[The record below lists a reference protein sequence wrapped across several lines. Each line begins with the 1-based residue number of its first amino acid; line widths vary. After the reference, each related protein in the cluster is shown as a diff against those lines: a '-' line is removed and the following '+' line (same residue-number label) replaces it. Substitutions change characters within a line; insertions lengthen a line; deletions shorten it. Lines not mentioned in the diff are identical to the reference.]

1 MNLEK
6 YQTMTAT
13 EKIQHSS
20 IEWGDGTGL
29 LGGCGWLEMDCP
41 EEHFLVENEHTGGE
55 SYRRLM
61 PRTKTSINELILEAI
76 NDGEWRIFIF
86 DLGFE
91 FIEEDYLLVNS
102 GFDVTHEKGIEL
114 CEDRLLKKLFDKIPE

>member
-20 IEWGDGTGL
+20 IGWGDGTGL
-29 LGGCGWLEMDCP
+29 PEWLEMDCP
-41 EEHFLVENEHTGGE
+41 EEHFLVENIHANGE
-55 SYRRLM
+55 SYIRLM

-76 NDGEWRIFIF
+76 NDREWDIFIF

-91 FIEEDYLLVNS
+91 FIEEEDLLVNS

-114 CEDRLLKKLFDKIPE
+114 CEDRLLKRLFDNIPE

>member
-20 IEWGDGTGL
+20 IAWGDGTGL
-29 LGGCGWLEMDCP
+29 PEWLEIDCP
-41 EEHFLVENEHTGGE
+41 EEHFLVENIHANGE
-55 SYRRLM
+55 SYIRLM
-61 PRTKTSINELILEAI
+61 PRTKTSIKELILEAI

-91 FIEEDYLLVNS
+91 FIEEEDLLVNS
-102 GFDVTHEKGIEL
+102 GFDVTFEKGIEL